1 MSMFMPWGKSD
12 KRQKYG
18 VGDEED
24 PRQTPLLS
32 EDRQGKIQEKPLL
45 AVDGDEEHTFDSK
58 STGSGEISEQ
68 EVQQKDKDCKQKV
81 EEYLNN
87 WETAMCTRLAALD
100 GHDARTR
107 SPDPVWATDGQG
119 RMGQKQLSHPG
130 EVLAARAAAQP
141 HRAAVEHWPE
151 YDQGTYTWRA
161 TYSELLRAVQ
171 VFTCKVNASTVPLSC
186 NNSIAVLYMER
197 GPESVVAMWGCFYAG
212 VAVTA
217 VDYTYPLE
225 RLRFTLEDT
234 VAKVLLLKTAK
245 EASEWIGSANGIDDQ
260 PAIVPQHCAVWGM
273 CEILY
278 LCNIPE
284 HVCAVPPAARSDS
297 ELCAVIYTSGS
308 TGKPKGVELLLGG
321 FSNYCCI
328 DQHLIDMQP
337 TDRILQTQ
345 SLSFVSGFMETF
357 RALIAGATLVVA
369 GSDIANSGEDLF
381 PWMDNAG
388 ITFFK
393 CVPSLLRAVLGVE
406 ELPAV
411 PRKLRVLLASGEALS
426 QDLVQRIYLGA
437 QANRSPNAPGLVM
450 LNTYGPTELNANC
463 SVSVTKLLDEKT
475 SIGTPYPT
483 YKLYCLDDKN
493 QVSTKGELC
502 VSGFSLAKG
511 YLGRKDATDAAFFE
525 HPELGRLYRTGDL
538 ATEAPDGK
546 FYYAGRIG
554 GSAQV
559 KVNGYRV
566 ELGEVEQAL
575 RKLPEV
581 AEAIVVFVDNQLV
594 AVVKNRPGPMLKVQQ
609 MREALFQG
617 GLPPHSQPS
626 RLILV
631 KEVPTTI
638 SGKLDRNAAAAL
650 VKAETQ
656 NHIEIKSAAA
666 PPKCEIERMV
676 RANMAE
682 VLGLSR
688 EGLPAWSAVTEDD
701 DFFNLGGSSVTAGK
715 LVSALRRAA
724 PEFGIISVRTLYA
737 TSNAADLVEV
747 VKSSAKAK
755 NNKVVPEQTAPT
767 LMQAAPDE
775 VQGKSYP
782 KLFQMCQLVYILVLL
797 TLKAAKV
804 SILWAVCSVGAPVEF
819 VTAPIAAMSGKI
831 AAGVVFLAAAAVL
844 GFTILEFFSV
854 IYLIILKKIVI
865 GRYEEGRYAL
875 YGKRHLQHWMVEQT
889 SRMLVSWTYMSP
901 PVLNTSLWILGA
913 RVSKDAK
920 LIGVELTQGWDLI
933 EIGDYASICHCFLTP
948 VSYERDAVLF
958 GRVSIGKNAV
968 MRPCCNVVGPAVLE
982 EGAVL
987 DFMSSMY
994 NGKIPAHEVWKGSPA
1009 RKEDVVPTETQSVE
1023 GTPLPFYKYIFFCL
1037 KCLTLFVLA
1046 LLLKIPSVAIFYLC
1060 PHLKGLSRWTVIFP
1074 LTAAVAVPVETLLSA
1089 AMCRLAKGGV
1099 KKTGRFN
1106 WRSFAALRAEYTMW
1120 AFALPMETLNNTS
1133 LLCTFMRWAGA
1144 RLGKEANMAQLK
1156 GAIPALVDIGPRCT
1170 FANWVH
1176 CGLSLFERGNM
1187 DLTEFH
1193 VGHDT
1198 LLGNRCMIPPGAHI
1212 PPESVGGVLSVPPTQ
1227 YVKPNEMPDL
1237 NHMEKILYMGNP
1249 PIRLR
1254 EVAHG
1259 ARPVPTTWQK
1269 FRRELADWVVVFV
1282 PSVIAVA
1289 PKIAWLLV
1297 FVNSGFD
1304 QAIIDAGE
1312 QILACTSVTLLAP
1325 LVLFYMAMHLIVPF
1339 ILAKVARLVRGGPI
1353 VPGEHGFWSFYVDR
1367 WHLGNK
1373 IMTLCVNKEL
1383 VTPLVNSR
1391 WLSRLLH
1398 LISDAK
1404 VHPTALLNGEGLFR
1418 DLDLIRIGPNAVVNE
1433 QVVFRTHTFENWT
1446 LQFNPVTIEKDAVVG
1461 CGSELMPG
1469 CVLHE
1474 GCDVKHLTFVNKGEE
1489 VPKHSQFAG
1498 LPGEVVSELFQ
1509 IDP

>member
-1 MSMFMPWGKSD
+1 MSMFMPWGNQEKS
-12 KRQKYG
+12 QKYG
-18 VGDEED
+18 IGDVED
-24 PRQTPLLS
+24 QRRTPLLT
-32 EDRQGKIQEKPLL
+32 EDSLTQGKLQGKPLL
-45 AVDGDEEHTFDSK
+45 AVDGDSDSSSDFQQIQQQEADSK
-58 STGSGEISEQ
+58 
-68 EVQQKDKDCKQKV
+68 KQV
-81 EEYLNN
+81 EKYLDA
-87 WETAMCTRLAALD
+87 WEAAMCERLSALE

-107 SPDPVWATDGQG
+107 SPDPVWAKDVEGQ
-119 RMGQKQLSHPG
+119 MGQKCLSHPG

-141 HRAAVEHWPE
+141 HRNAVEFWPE
-151 YDQGTYTWRA
+151 YDQETYTWRA
-161 TYSELLRAVQ
+161 TYSEFLRDVQ
-171 VFTCKVNASTVPLSC
+171 VFACKVNSSPVPLSC

-197 GPESVVAMWGCFYAG
+197 GPESVIGMWGCFYAG

-234 VAKVLLLKTAK
+234 AAKVLLLRTAR
-245 EASEWIGSANGIDDQ
+245 EASDWIGNANRINDQ
-260 PAIVPQHCAVWGM
+260 PPVVPDSCAVWGM
-273 CEILY
+273 RDILDNY
-278 LCNIPE
+278 PLDQ
-284 HVCAVPPAARSDS
+284 VWAVPPAKRSDS

-337 TDRILQTQ
+337 TDRTLQTQ

-357 RALIAGATLVVA
+357 RPLIAGATLVVA
-369 GSDIANSGEDLF
+369 GTDIAHSGEDLF

-437 QANRSPNAPGLVM
+437 HANRSANMPGLIM

-463 SVSVTKLLDEKT
+463 SASVTKLLDEKT

-502 VSGFSLAKG
+502 VSGLSLAKG
-511 YLGRKDATDAAFFE
+511 YLGRKEATDAAFFE

-538 ATEAPDGK
+538 ATKAPDGK

-554 GSAQV
+554 GSAQI
-559 KVNGYRV
+559 KINGYRV

-581 AEAIVVFVDNQLV
+581 AETIVVFTDNQLV
-594 AVVKNRPGPMLKVQQ
+594 AVVKNRPGPMLKVQE

-626 RLILV
+626 RLLLV

-650 VKAETQ
+650 VKAETK
-656 NHIEIKSAAA
+656 NNVEAKEAKSAAA
-666 PPKCEIERMV
+666 PPKCEIERVV
-676 RANMAE
+676 RTCMAE
-682 VLGLSR
+682 VLGLNT
-688 EGLPAWSAVTEDD
+688 GCKAWSAVTEED
-701 DFFNLGGSSVTAGK
+701 DFFTLGGSSVTAGK
-715 LVSALRRAA
+715 LVSALRRADA
-724 PEFGIISVRTLYA
+724 QFSVVSVRTLYA
-737 TSNAADLVEV
+737 NSTAAGLVKIVNE
-747 VKSSAKAK
+747 KAKAK
-755 NNKVVPEQTAPT
+755 VNKVTPQENAPS
-767 LMQAAPDE
+767 LMQAVPDE
-775 VQGKSYP
+775 IQGKSYP
-782 KLFQMCQLVYILVLL
+782 KMFQMCQLLYILVLV
-797 TLKAAKV
+797 TLKAAKL
-804 SILWAVCSVGAPVEF
+804 SMLWAVCSVGAPVEF
-819 VTAPIAAMSGKI
+819 VTASFAWMSSKI
-831 AAGVVFLAAAAVL
+831 IVGILFLSTAAVV

-854 IYLIILKKIVI
+854 MYLILLKTIVV
-865 GRYEEGRYAL
+865 GKYKEGRFAL

-889 SRMLVSWTYMSP
+889 SRMLVMWTYMSP
-901 PVLNTSLWILGA
+901 NVLNTALWLLGA

-920 LIGVELTQGWDLI
+920 LIGVELTHSWDLI
-933 EIGDYASICHCFLTP
+933 EIGKYASVCHCFLTP
-948 VSYERDAVLF
+948 VSYEKNAVLF
-958 GRVSIGKNAV
+958 GRVSIGENAV
-968 MRPCCNVVGPAVLE
+968 LRPCCNVVGPAQVE

-987 DFMSSMY
+987 DFMSTLYS
-994 NGKIPAHEVWKGSPA
+994 GKIPAHEVWKGSPA
-1009 RKEDVVPTETQSVE
+1009 RKEDIVPKEAQSVE
-1023 GTPLPFYKYIFFCL
+1023 GWPLPFYKYILFCL
-1037 KCLTLFVLA
+1037 KCTTLFVLA
-1046 LLLKIPSVAIFYLC
+1046 LLLKIPSVAIFFMF
-1060 PHLKGLSRWTVIFP
+1060 PDLKGLARWTVIFP
-1074 LTAAVAVPVETLLSA
+1074 VTAVLAVPVETLLSTVI
-1089 AMCRLAKGGV
+1089 CRLAKGGV

-1106 WRSFAALRAEYTMW
+1106 WRSFAALRAEFTMW
-1120 AFALPMETLNNTS
+1120 AFAIPMEALNNTS
-1133 LLCTFMRWAGA
+1133 LLCTFMRWAGV

-1156 GAIPALVDIGPRCT
+1156 GAVPALVDIGPRCT

-1176 CGLSLFERGNM
+1176 CGLSLFERGNI

-1198 LLGNRCMIPPGAHI
+1198 LLGNRCMIPPGAFI
-1212 PPESVGGVLSVPPTQ
+1212 PPESVGGVLSVPPSQ
-1227 YVKPNEMPDL
+1227 YVKQDEMPDL
-1237 NHMEKILYMGNP
+1237 NHMEKIMYMGNP

-1269 FRRELADWVVVFV
+1269 YRREVADWVVVFV

-1289 PKIAWLLV
+1289 PKIAWLLL
-1297 FVNSGFD
+1297 FVNSGLD
-1304 QAIIDAGE
+1304 SEIVDKGE
-1312 QILACTSVTLLAP
+1312 QILACTSFSFLTP
-1325 LVLFYMAMHLIVPF
+1325 LVLFYMAAHLIVPF
-1339 ILAKVARLVRGGPI
+1339 ILAKVARMARGGPI

-1383 VTPLVNSR
+1383 LTPLANSR
-1391 WLSRLLH
+1391 WLSRMLR

-1404 VHPTALLNGEGLFR
+1404 VHPTALLNGEGMFR
-1418 DLDLIRIGPNAVVNE
+1418 DLDVIQIGPNAVVNE

-1446 LQFNPVTIEKDAVVG
+1446 LQFDTVTIEKDAVVG
-1461 CGSELMPG
+1461 VGSELMPG
-1469 CVLHE
+1469 CILRE

-1489 VPKHSQFAG
+1489 VPKYSQFAG
-1498 LPGEVVSELFQ
+1498 LPGEVVSEMYQVL
-1509 IDP
+1509 P